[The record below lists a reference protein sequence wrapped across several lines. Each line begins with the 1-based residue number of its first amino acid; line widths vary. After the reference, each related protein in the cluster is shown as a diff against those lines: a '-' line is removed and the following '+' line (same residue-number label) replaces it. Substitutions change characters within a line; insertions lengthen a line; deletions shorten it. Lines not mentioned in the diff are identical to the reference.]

1 MIANLVALG
10 GVLFFWAL
18 LATVAG
24 FAGLTAW
31 CVLVEVTEFAYRR
44 RARRGEPVP
53 LPYARRGRS

>member
-1 MIANLVALG
+1 MISNVVGFAGLLLFWTLLV
-10 GVLFFWAL
+10 
-18 LATVAG
+18 TVVG

-53 LPYARRGRS
+53 LPYARGGRR